1 MNMLK
6 NLRAEMQKQKISAYI
21 LPQTDPH
28 GSEYIAPHWQAIK
41 VLTGFTGSAAT
52 VVITLKSAALWT
64 DSRYF
69 LQAEEQLKNTEF
81 QLMRE
86 NTDNTPSVEQWLSAQ
101 LKKGETAA
109 ADGKLFSISN
119 FDGMKNELEKYDIK
133 FKNIDIL
140 SNVWQNRPEMPK
152 NDFFIHNNLKNAQ
165 NKLINNVLPEM
176 EKTEIDLLLLTSLD
190 DIAWLFNIRGADIE
204 YNPVVIAYAAVD
216 LLENKS
222 YLFVD
227 FQKVTNEV
235 KNEFKKYNFLIF
247 EYDDFFDYVKKLESR
262 TIGLDFKKVNF
273 NVKTLISESCE
284 IKNVVSPTTLA
295 KAIKTADELKG
306 LRNAMI
312 KDGVALVKFLR
323 WLENKVLKGSITE
336 LSAAQ
341 KLHELRKEQK
351 DFFSES
357 FNTISAYGEHAAI
370 VHYAATAKSDVALQP
385 HGLFLLDSGAQYLD
399 GTTDIT
405 RTIALGNLEQ
415 QQKTDYTLVLKGHIA
430 LAKSKF
436 PQGTRG
442 AQLDVLARQFLWQNS
457 LNYGHGTG
465 HGVGH
470 FLCVHE
476 GPQSIRM
483 QENPTILEVGMVTSN
498 EPGIYRA
505 GKWGI
510 RLENLIVIEKAP
522 LSPPEGGKDESDF
535 GKYLCFNTYSLCPF
549 DKNCIDFSLLTADE
563 TEWLNSYHTKVFEEL
578 SPYLEKE
585 EKEWLEEKCRM

>member
-1 MNMLK
+1 MLK

-86 NTDNTPSVEQWLSAQ
+86 NTDNTPSVEQWLGSQ

-109 ADGKLFSISN
+109 ADGKLFAINN
-119 FDGMKNELEKYDIK
+119 FWGIKTELEKYDIK

-176 EKTEIDLLLLTSLD
+176 EKSKIDLLLLTSLD

-227 FQKVTNEV
+227 SQKVTNEV
-235 KNEFKKYNFLIF
+235 KNEFKKYNFSLF

-262 TIGLDFKKVNF
+262 TIGLDFRKVNF
-273 NVKTLISESCE
+273 NVKTLISNSCE

-312 KDGVALVKFLR
+312 KDGVSLVKFLR
-323 WLENKVLKGSITE
+323 WLENELPKGIVTE
-336 LSAAQ
+336 ISAAQ

-357 FNTISAYGEHAAI
+357 FETISAYGEHAAI
-370 VHYAATAKSDVALQP
+370 VHYEATAESDVALQP

-457 LNYGHGTG
+457 LNFGHGTG

-476 GPQSIRM
+476 GPQSIRT

-510 RLENLIVIEKAP
+510 RLENLIVVEKAP

-535 GKYLCFNTYSLCPF
+535 SKYLCFNTYSLCPF

-585 EKEWLEEKCRM
+585 EIEWLKEKCF

>member
-1 MNMLK
+1 MNILE
-6 NLRAEMQKQKISAYI
+6 NLRVEMQKQKISAYI
-21 LPQTDPH
+21 LPQTDSH
-28 GSEYIAPHWQAIK
+28 GSEYIAPYWQVIK
-41 VLTGFTGSAAT
+41 SVTGFSGSAAT

-86 NTDNTPSVEQWLSAQ
+86 NTDNTPTVQQWLCAQ
-101 LKKGETAA
+101 LKRNEIAA
-109 ADGKLFSISN
+109 ADGKLFSINN
-119 FDGMKNELEKYDIK
+119 FLEIKNELEKYQIQLKNVDIISK
-133 FKNIDIL
+133 I
-140 SNVWQNRPEMPK
+140 WQNRPEIPK
-152 NDFFIHNNLKNAQ
+152 KPFFIHNNLNNAQ
-165 NKLINNVLPEM
+165 NKLINSVLPEM
-176 EKTEIDLLLLTSLD
+176 EKAKIDLILLTSLD

-204 YNPVVIAYAAVD
+204 FNPVVISYAAVD

-227 FQKVTNEV
+227 FDKVTNEV
-235 KNEFKKYNFLIF
+235 KNEFKKHNFSLF
-247 EYDDFFDYVKKLESR
+247 EYKDFFNYVEKLENR
-262 TIGLDFKKVNF
+262 KIGLDFKKVNF
-273 NVKTLISESCE
+273 NVKTSISDSCE
-284 IKNVVSPTTLA
+284 IKNIVSPTTFA

-312 KDGVALVKFLR
+312 KDGVALVKFFR
-323 WLENKVLKGSITE
+323 WLENEVPKGDVSE
-336 LSAAQ
+336 LSASK

-351 DFFSES
+351 DFVSES
-357 FNTISAYGEHAAI
+357 FETIAAYGEHAAI
-370 VHYAATAKSDVALQP
+370 VHYAPTEQNSLALQP
-385 HGLFLLDSGAQYLD
+385 QGLFLLDSGAQYLD

-405 RTIALGNLEQ
+405 RTVALGDISK
-415 QQKTDYTLVLKGHIA
+415 QQKIDYTLVLKGHIA
-430 LAKSKF
+430 LAKIKF
-436 PQGTRG
+436 PQGSRG
-442 AQLDVLARQFLWQNS
+442 AQLDVLARQFLWQNC

-483 QENPTILEVGMVTSN
+483 QENPTILETGMVTSN

-510 RLENLIVIEKAP
+510 RLENLIVVENY
-522 LSPPEGGKDESDF
+522 DESDF

-549 DKNCIDFSLLTADE
+549 DKKCIDFSLLTPDE
-563 TEWLNSYHTKVFEEL
+563 TEWLNSYHAKVFEEL
-578 SPYLEKE
+578 SPYLDNNET
-585 EKEWLEEKCRM
+585 EWLKNNL